1 MGIEVNNVSKI
12 FEKNKKA
19 LDNVSFSVKEGE
31 IFLLAGP
38 NGAGKTTLMN
48 IIFNFIKQSSGSI
61 FFPKD
66 KDNSLS
72 SYGILFENESCYS
85 RLTPYQTVRFFS
97 EIYGLKKIDYYQLLK
112 NFNLHEIKD
121 KSCIYLS
128 KGYRRRLELLITFL
142 HQPDFVY
149 LDEPVVG
156 LDIKTIDYMKHKILE
171 YNNQEKVIIINS
183 HNMYFAW
190 DIADKVGFINHGRL
204 LKVISKDEK
213 KQYEMTPM
221 IKMDDNEN
229 NRLITFPYPNYI
241 SYQKIKVLVQDQ
253 LKHELLK
260 KKISGDYKEL
270 MPKPED
276 IYKIFSG
283 EEE

>member
-1 MGIEVNNVSKI
+1 MGIEVNNVSKN
-12 FEKNKKA
+12 FRKNKKV
-19 LDNVSFSVKEGE
+19 LNNVSFSVKEGE

-38 NGAGKTTLMN
+38 NGSGKTTLMN
-48 IIFNFIKQSSGSI
+48 IIFDFIRPSSGSI
-61 FFPKD
+61 VFPKD
-66 KDNSLS
+66 KDNILS
-72 SYGILFENESCYS
+72 SYGILFENEFCYS

-97 EIYGLKKIDYYQLLK
+97 DIYGLKNDYYQLLK
-112 NFNLHEIKD
+112 DFNLHEIKD

-142 HQPDFVY
+142 HHPNFVY
-149 LDEPVVG
+149 LDEPVAG

-171 YNNQEKVIIINS
+171 YSNQEKLIIINS

-190 DIADKVGFINHGRL
+190 DIADKVGFINNGRL

-213 KQYEMTPM
+213 RLFEATPI

-229 NRLITFPYPNYI
+229 NRLITLPYPNYI
-241 SYQKIKVLVQDQ
+241 AYQKIKVLVQDQ
-253 LKHELLK
+253 SEYELLR

-270 MPKPED
+270 IPKPED